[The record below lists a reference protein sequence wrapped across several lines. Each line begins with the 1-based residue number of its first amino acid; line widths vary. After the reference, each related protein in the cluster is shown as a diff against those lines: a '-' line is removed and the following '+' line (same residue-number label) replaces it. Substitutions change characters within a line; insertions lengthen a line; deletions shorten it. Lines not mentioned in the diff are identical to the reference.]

1 MPVLIQFRRD
11 SAANWNSANPTLA
24 EGEVGLEL
32 DTGQLKI
39 GNGSTSWANLSY
51 FSGGTDFSSVSS
63 NIVPSADSVYNL
75 GSPTK
80 LWKHIYTSGGSIY
93 LDDIKLTNEGGKL
106 GVTKVVNPGSSTEAP
121 DPTDSDALAGVVS
134 MLSNNGHELA
144 LTANGTVTLNG
155 NLFSTGTN
163 SSNTSSFI
171 NGNNIFSLGEFT
183 NSRLTL
189 NVDGTDRALFQM
201 QGDNTTFLIDSLTGN
216 VQITAV
222 DNVDWYF
229 KSDGKLQLPSNG
241 DIIDYNGQS
250 VLGGGA
256 PSIADT
262 KRGFI
267 NLVGDRP
274 NNEDDIWFE
283 SVVVRGDYA
292 YVLGGDWYIS
302 NSNERSKVYK
312 FDLRSG
318 EQVWVRQIAAGR
330 DASFNLTFGNGIIT
344 LDSITSGGTAYKA
357 GEQIN
362 FGGFTIGGSAPL
374 NNFAI
379 EVGTIDGNGAVLTA
393 NIVAGYNISSLSGTA
408 SNLVS
413 SSNDITGD
421 TATIGYDDFLNKIV
435 VVSEYA
441 TGLGDDIDNYWT
453 WTNIYLVDPVTGDID
468 QTVTLS
474 DQGDI
479 FPNSI
484 STRNAAG
491 NVAIVGEKYN
501 EYRNFGNLTI
511 LAGYN
516 DYFDILKS
524 DLDPEYYPGAP
535 FTNVYEFWIS
545 GTGISGYNNV
555 DGVNYYDN
563 LTGNVRQG
571 SGAVFDITDF
581 GDTTFSAN
589 VVSGGTDY
597 LVGHKIKILGTELGG
612 TSPTNDAILTV
623 DTVASG
629 SITSVNISGTAAGN
643 TLITYSN
650 VSGTNYQVGSGA
662 LFNIEANV
670 TTGVFTNVGWNNS
683 GSNYVIGDIITV
695 PGTNFANGTSPTN
708 DFVVNVTAVS
718 GGSIDTVTVSGSAPD
733 DTLHI
738 RVIGADFSGPGT
750 WTMRQNLGGE
760 AFIWTPSWTNAIGGP
775 SGDRFYDVCW
785 KADGT
790 ALYAVGRG
798 RYDVDHDQA
807 LVVKFD
813 AVTGA
818 VVWSKDIKFTEAALE
833 NREARAVCLVPGS
846 TDIFVAGGW
855 YNPAN
860 GQDEL
865 ILTRMTDAG
874 AAVWQKIYSVIG
886 NGVSRD
892 IDFEINLKTSGNVLV
907 VSYQQST
914 ADNRGLAYLQIDPAN
929 GTVIRHRVL
938 SADGNSNYNYY
949 NTPTANFAD
958 IYTDSHGD
966 HIVVAGFTYVPTDNY
981 YNALL
986 YRLPLDGYR
995 NLELN
1000 EKVSIGEHILTT
1012 HQVTGYTVTSAF
1024 ESFIP
1029 TEHVNTI
1036 TNSFDQRD
1044 YHTRTPDGNLHV
1056 WTHTITDD
1064 SAGYLEF
1071 GDGSKQSFATNI
1083 IPQVTAAN
1091 DYYLDIQ
1098 DSGKHIF
1105 FENENGVVYI
1115 PHREG
1120 RYFPVGFAFTIVNT
1134 TNNDCWVRTMTGST
1148 SRARLKLA
1156 GRNIDTVDVGIP
1168 DSGSGSMVTV
1178 MKIKDGYAMA
1188 NSDGLGDYPD
1198 IWMISGPGDV
1208 YDND

>member
-1 MPVLIQFRRD
+1 MAKIKLRRD
-11 SAANWNSANPTLA
+11 TAANWTSVDPVLSA
-24 EGEVGLEL
+24 GEPGLET
-32 DTGQLKI
+32 DTGKI
-39 GNGSTSWANLSY
+39 KFGNGSSSWANLAY
-51 FSGGTDFSSVSS
+51 FSGTANLVSVSS
-63 NIVPSADSVYNL
+63 NIIPSSDNVYNL
-75 GSPTK
+75 GSPTN
-80 LWKHIYTSGGSIY
+80 LWKHVYTAGGSIY
-93 LDDIKLTNEGGKL
+93 LGNLKLTNEDGKL
-106 GVTKVVNPGSSTEAP
+106 GVTKVVDPGTINETP
-121 DPTDSDALAGVVS
+121 DPVDSDGLAGIVS
-134 MLSNNGHELA
+134 MLANNGHEFV
-144 LTANGTVTLNG
+144 LTSNGTITLDG
-155 NLFSTGTN
+155 NLFSAGAN
-163 SSNTSSFI
+163 SNNTSSFI

-292 YVLGGDWYIS
+292 YVLGSDLYIS
-302 NSNERSKVYK
+302 NSDGRSKVYK
-312 FDLRSG
+312 FDLRNG
-318 EQVWVRQIAAGR
+318 EQVWVKQIAAGR
-330 DASFNLTFGNGIIT
+330 DASFNLTFGSGIIT
-344 LDSITSGGTAYKA
+344 LDSITSGGTGYKA

-362 FGGFTIGGSAPL
+362 FAGSTIGGSTPL

-379 EVGTIDGNGAVLTA
+379 EVNTIDGNGAVLTA
-393 NIVAGYNISSLSGTA
+393 NIVSGYNISSLSGTA
-408 SNLVS
+408 SSLVS

-421 TATIGYDDFLNKIV
+421 AAAIGYDDFLEKLV
-435 VVSEYA
+435 VVSEYS
-441 TGLGDDIDNYWT
+441 TGLGDTLDNYWV
-453 WTNIYLVDPVTGDID
+453 WTNIYIVDPVTGDIN

-479 FPNSI
+479 YPNSI
-484 STRNAAG
+484 ATRNAAG

-516 DYFDILKS
+516 NFFDILKS

-535 FTNVYEFWIS
+535 LNNVSEFWIS

-555 DGVNYYDN
+555 DNVNFYEN

-571 SGAVFDITDF
+571 SGAVFDIIDF

-597 LVGHKIKILGTELGG
+597 LVGHQIKILGTDLGG
-612 TSPTNDAILTV
+612 TSPTNDAVLTV
-623 DTVASG
+623 DAVTSG
-629 SITSVNISGTAAGN
+629 SITSVNISGAAAGN

-662 LFNIEANV
+662 IFNIEANI
-670 TTGVFTNVGWNNS
+670 TTGVFTNVSLNN
-683 GSNYVIGDIITV
+683 GGTAYVVGDIITIV
-695 PGTNFANGTSPTN
+695 GSNFANGTSPTN

-718 GGSIDTVTVSGSAPD
+718 GGSIDSVTVSGTAPND
-733 DTLHI
+733 RLRIT
-738 RVIGADFSGPGT
+738 VNGADFSVPGT
-750 WTMRQNLGGE
+750 WAMRQNLGGE
-760 AFIWTPSWTNAIGGP
+760 AFVWTPSWTNTIGGV

-790 ALYAVGRG
+790 ALYAVGKG
-798 RYDVDHDQA
+798 SYDVSYDQA
-807 LVVKFD
+807 LVVKFN
-813 AVTGA
+813 AATGA
-818 VVWSKDIKFTEAALE
+818 VVWSKDIKFTEAASE
-833 NREARAVCLVPGS
+833 NRSARAVCLVPNS

-860 GQDEL
+860 SQDEL
-865 ILTRMTDAG
+865 IFTRMTDAG
-874 AAVWQKIYSVIG
+874 TAVWQKIYTIIG

-892 IDFEINLKTSGNVLV
+892 IDFEINVKTSANVMV

-914 ADNRGLAYLQIDPAN
+914 ADNRGIAYLLIDPAD

-966 HIVVAGFTYVPTDNY
+966 HIVVAGYTYVPTDNY

-995 NLELN
+995 DLELS
-1000 EKVSIGEHILTT
+1000 ERVTLGEHILTT
-1012 HQVTGYTVTSAF
+1012 HQVTGNVVTSAF
-1024 ESFIP
+1024 ESFTP

-1036 TNSFDQRD
+1036 TNLVDQRD

-1083 IPQVTAAN
+1083 IPQVAAAN

-1105 FENENGVVYI
+1105 FEHENGVVYI

-1134 TNNDCWVRTMTGST
+1134 TNNDCWVRTMTGT
-1148 SRARLKLA
+1148 TARARLKLA

-1178 MKIKDGYAMA
+1178 MKIKDGYTMA

-1198 IWMISGPGDV
+1198 VWMISGPGDV